1 MITEYV
7 YCRERHATQR
17 KTLSLENWHE
27 RYEELADMINKLF
40 EMQVHAPQQTGRPK
54 NPRTREPLHQ
64 LQQLEKVLKESTL
77 ANNLQESD
85 SDGFQK
91 SNVILEELSS
101 VKETLKREMTISK
114 GLRRTIEKLQ
124 EENRQLGE
132 SSEPANVHGTND
144 GKDES
149 LQLKSL
155 TREKTDEIKALES
168 YLLELREKVHELEKE
183 NESLQQKLK
192 KKEKELGRFQG
203 DVTG

>member
-1 MITEYV
+1 
-7 YCRERHATQR
+7 
-17 KTLSLENWHE
+17 
-27 RYEELADMINKLF
+27 MINKLF
-40 EMQVHAPQQTGRPK
+40 EMQVHAPQQTGRPE

-64 LQQLEKVLKESTL
+64 LQELEKVLKGSTR
-77 ANNLQESD
+77 ANDLHESD

-124 EENRQLGE
+124 EENRQLGK

-168 YLLELREKVHELEKE
+168 YVLELREKVHELEKE
-183 NESLQQKLK
+183 SESLQQKLK

>member
-40 EMQVHAPQQTGRPK
+40 EMQVHVPQQTGRPE
-54 NPRTREPLHQ
+54 NSRTREPLHQ
-64 LQQLEKVLKESTL
+64 LQELEKVLKGSTR
-77 ANNLQESD
+77 ANDLHESD

-124 EENRQLGE
+124 EENRRLGK

>member
-40 EMQVHAPQQTGRPK
+40 EIQVYVPQQTGRPK

-64 LQQLEKVLKESTL
+64 LQELEKVLKGSTR
-77 ANNLQESD
+77 ANDLHESD

-101 VKETLKREMTISK
+101 VKETLK
-114 GLRRTIEKLQ
+114 
-124 EENRQLGE
+124 
-132 SSEPANVHGTND
+132 
-144 GKDES
+144 
-149 LQLKSL
+149 
-155 TREKTDEIKALES
+155 
-168 YLLELREKVHELEKE
+168 
-183 NESLQQKLK
+183 
-192 KKEKELGRFQG
+192 
-203 DVTG
+203 

>member
-1 MITEYV
+1 
-7 YCRERHATQR
+7 
-17 KTLSLENWHE
+17 
-27 RYEELADMINKLF
+27 
-40 EMQVHAPQQTGRPK
+40 
-54 NPRTREPLHQ
+54 
-64 LQQLEKVLKESTL
+64 
-77 ANNLQESD
+77 
-85 SDGFQK
+85 
-91 SNVILEELSS
+91 
-101 VKETLKREMTISK
+101 MTISK

-124 EENRQLGE
+124 EENRQLE
-132 SSEPANVHGTND
+132 KSSEPANVHGTND

>member
-17 KTLSLENWHE
+17 KTLSLENWRE
-27 RYEELADMINKLF
+27 RYEELTDMVNKLF
-40 EMQVHAPQQTGRPK
+40 EMQVHASQQTGRPE
-54 NPRTREPLHQ
+54 NPRTREPLYQ
-64 LQQLEKVLKESTL
+64 LQELEKVLKGSTR
-77 ANNLQESD
+77 ANDLHESD

-91 SNVILEELSS
+91 SNVILEELSG

-124 EENRQLGE
+124 EENRRLGK
-132 SSEPANVHGTND
+132 SSKPANVHGTND

-155 TREKTDEIKALES
+155 TKEKTDEIKALES
-168 YLLELREKVHELEKE
+168 DLLELREKVHELEKE
-183 NESLQQKLK
+183 NESLLQRLK

-203 DVTG
+203 DVPG